1 MTPWDTSF
9 KWPKLEY
16 YSFTLYDSKFIF
28 TSMPS
33 FPESRRKLNSSIKAA
48 HISRLLHILTCQGHM
63 VISVPCWINL
73 RQIFHITRALC
84 QTEVETS
91 AMLPRRPI
99 MFLKRSDMLGKASLH
114 WRKTCKRLLG
124 VHMLGND
131 VKRPPCHSCPRNAH
145 YWQESH
151 LSHSTWRTRLCPSPR
166 RRILNSFLIFSAL
179 KDNTK
184 YTSSQ
189 SSISSLSL
197 IIRSIVSTIST
208 PLTFF
213 WSPST

>member
-1 MTPWDTSF
+1 MSYRYF
-9 KWPKLEY
+9 IILEHY
-16 YSFTLYDSKFIF
+16 A
-28 TSMPS
+28 
-33 FPESRRKLNSSIKAA
+33 KLN
-48 HISRLLHILTCQGHM
+48 
-63 VISVPCWINL
+63 
-73 RQIFHITRALC
+73 
-84 QTEVETS
+84 EVETS

-114 WRKTCKRLLG
+114 WRKTCKIL
-124 VHMLGND
+124 VEVQMLGNYIQ
-131 VKRPPCHSCPRNAH
+131 RPPCHSCPRNAH

-151 LSHSTWRTRLCPSPR
+151 LSHSTWLTRLCPSPR
-166 RRILNSFLIFSAL
+166 RRILNRFLIFSAL
-179 KDNTK
+179 KDKSK

-213 WSPST
+213 WSPSTWMKEHEQIAS

>member
-124 VHMLGND
+124 SKCLVVIYRDLHAIP
-131 VKRPPCHSCPRNAH
+131 V
-145 YWQESH
+145 QET
-151 LSHSTWRTRLCPSPR
+151 LTIGR
-166 RRILNSFLIFSAL
+166 
-179 KDNTK
+179 
-184 YTSSQ
+184 
-189 SSISSLSL
+189 SL
-197 IIRSIVSTIST
+197 ICHIPHDWPGCVHHLVEGSWTDS
-208 PLTFF
+208 
-213 WSPST
+213 